1 MTDQEIIDTFD
12 EDLEMTIENLSRISG
27 RSRQEL
33 KELLNGLV

>member
-1 MTDQEIIDTFD
+1 MTDQEIIDTYN

-33 KELLNGLV
+33 KELLNGPV